1 MCVRVHVLVFSSR
14 CLSSVLCLDW
24 QVDGGCLRNLPSNAF
39 SDPHFGGGTMIAFV
53 FQSAGEDRI
62 SHFAAGPTKNA
73 LPVLAG
79 GTNSFPEFGAQLAET
94 IMFGPDSANSL
105 RDPHESDFVDLLT
118 VDTGAVGTGV
128 IGLLLC
134 VCIYALAF
142 LCGYLLV

>member
-1 MCVRVHVLVFSSR
+1 
-14 CLSSVLCLDW
+14 
-24 QVDGGCLRNLPSNAF
+24 LRNLPSNAF

-62 SHFAAGPTKNA
+62 SHFAAGPTKRIESPISPNG
-73 LPVLAG
+73 LAG
-79 GTNSFPEFGAQLAET
+79 GTNSFLEFGAQLAET